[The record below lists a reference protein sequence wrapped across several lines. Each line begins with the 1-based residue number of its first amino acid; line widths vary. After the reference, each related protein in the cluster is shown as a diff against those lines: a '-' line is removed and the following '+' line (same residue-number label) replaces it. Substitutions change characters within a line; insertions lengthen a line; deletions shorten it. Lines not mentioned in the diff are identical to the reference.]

1 MNAMVWAIKAQWRQG
16 GVAMPWLF
24 FIVWAVLFAL
34 GTHAESSVLHASA
47 PAVLVGGAMLSVLM
61 DLNRLFERDYEDGSL
76 ARLLAQEVSLS
87 RYVWSQ
93 LLAMCIVVVL
103 PLVVIMP
110 VIAVIFQLSTASVWM
125 SLMVGSLALPTMI
138 FIGASVSALT
148 LGLRQNTGLLLVLLL
163 PLLTPVMIF
172 STQVISL
179 TEIQANNQAPLY
191 VLVALAMMSTL
202 LGPWACMKAL
212 KIKGEQL

>member
-1 MNAMVWAIKAQWRQG
+1 MNAVIWAIKAQWRQG
-16 GVAMPWLF
+16 GVAIPWLF

-34 GTHAESSVLHASA
+34 GTQAELSVLKASA
-47 PAVLVGGAMLSVLM
+47 PAVLMGGGMLSVLIN
-61 DLNRLFERDYEDGSL
+61 LNRLFERDYQDGSL
-76 ARLLAQEVSLS
+76 ARLLAQKVSLL

-93 LLAMCIVVVL
+93 LIAMNIVVVL
-103 PLVVIMP
+103 PLVLMMP
-110 VIAVIFQLSTASVWM
+110 VIAAIFQLSMASVWM
-125 SLMVGSLALPTMI
+125 TLAVGALALPTMI
-138 FIGASVSALT
+138 FMGASMSALT

-163 PLLTPVMIF
+163 PLLVPVMIF

-191 VLVALAMMSTL
+191 VLAALAMMSGL
-202 LGPWACMKAL
+202 LGPWACIKAL

>member
-1 MNAMVWAIKAQWRQG
+1 MNSIIWAIKAQWRQG

-34 GTHAESSVLHASA
+34 GTHAEFSVLQASA
-47 PAVLVGGAMLSVLM
+47 PAVLMGGAMLSVLM
-61 DLNRLFERDYEDGSL
+61 NLNRLFERDYEDGSL
-76 ARLLAQEVSLS
+76 ARVLAQNVPLT

-93 LLAMCIVVVL
+93 LIAMNGVVVL
-103 PLVVIMP
+103 PLVLMMP
-110 VIAVIFQLSTASVWM
+110 VIAAIFQLSVASVWM
-125 SLMVGSLALPTMI
+125 SLAVGALALPTMI
-138 FIGASVSALT
+138 FMGASVSALT

-172 STQVISL
+172 ATQILSL

-191 VLVALAMMSTL
+191 VLSAIAIMSTL
-202 LGPWACMKAL
+202 LGPWACEKAL